1 MEGGVNPS
9 LHITTQADKVPA
21 CRIPRGRNRSS
32 PAASAAAT
40 RPSIRAAAHVPI
52 LGPSA
57 AVGSQSRPTAPA
69 GIGAIE
75 IEHGD
80 RGRPLI
86 ALTFHGSGDPN
97 LTTRLLSLV
106 EREGL
111 HVSVMAVGLWVNT
124 YPELTRRILHGGHDL
139 GNHTMHHLSML
150 DLSAVRVRAEIEQCA
165 SALRRATGSQGQWF
179 RASATQHTN
188 ATIRIAASRAGYNHC
203 VSYDVDG
210 LDWQDPSASKVE
222 RAVLTGVSPGSIVSL
237 HLGHPVTIAALPAIL
252 SGLRDRGLVPVSLT
266 ELLG

>member
-1 MEGGVNPS
+1 MA
-9 LHITTQADKVPA
+9 QASTL
-21 CRIPRGRNRSS
+21 GL
-32 PAASAAAT
+32 PAAVASPR
-40 RPSIRAAAHVPI
+40 RPS
-52 LGPSA
+52 
-57 AVGSQSRPTAPA
+57 APA

-80 RGRPLI
+80 RGRPLV
-86 ALTFHGSGDPN
+86 ALTFHGSGDPT

-106 EREGL
+106 EHEGL
-111 HVSVMAVGLWVNT
+111 HISVMAVGMWVNT
-124 YPELTRRILHGGHDL
+124 YPELTRRVLHGGHDL

-165 SALRRATGSQGQWF
+165 SALRQATGSQGQWF

-188 ATIRIAASRAGYNHC
+188 ATIRIAARHAGYTRC
-203 VSYDVDG
+203 ISYDVDG
-210 LDWQDPSASKVE
+210 LDWQNPSASTVE
-222 RAVLTGVSPGSIVSL
+222 RAVLTAVRPGSIVSL
-237 HLGHPVTIAALPAIL
+237 HLGHPVTIAALPAVL

>member
-1 MEGGVNPS
+1 V
-9 LHITTQADKVPA
+9 
-21 CRIPRGRNRSS
+21 
-32 PAASAAAT
+32 
-40 RPSIRAAAHVPI
+40 
-52 LGPSA
+52 
-57 AVGSQSRPTAPA
+57 SQSRQLAPA

-80 RGRPLI
+80 RARPLI

-97 LTTRLLSLV
+97 LTTRLLRLV
-106 EREGL
+106 EHEGV
-111 HVSVMAVGLWVNT
+111 HVSVMAVGMWVNA
-124 YPELTRRILHGGHDL
+124 YPELTRRVLHGGHDL

-165 SALRRATGSQGQWF
+165 DALRRATGSQGQWF

-188 ATIRIAASRAGYNHC
+188 ATIRIAAGHAGYDRC
-203 VSYDVDG
+203 ISYDVDG
-210 LDWQDPSASKVE
+210 LDWQAPSASTVE
-222 RAVLTGVSPGSIVSL
+222 RAVLTAVRPGSIVSL

-252 SGLRDRGLVPVSLT
+252 SGLRDRRLAAVSLT